1 MNGSPKPSAKDY
13 SSLGSPYSNNA
24 SPEDHVHDPNFFRAS
39 PILKQVTPRSPK
51 VHPHRLKASSPG
63 TPGSP
68 LPSPSITKHELLTR
82 KRQERKA
89 ATPTPAGEAEGE
101 REVTGSSGSSSAA
114 KPTAAATTTA
124 TTTTTTT
131 TTTTKAEINLTKPTL
146 SSTTRPAARLRSPTD
161 AKAVSAGSGWKL
173 RSPPT
178 DFKPASSRA
187 GAGKKR
193 HSQGDRSPSS
203 TSTTTAAA
211 AEEIP
216 LIDSTEDLLQPH
228 QHPLK
233 AESER
238 TPVCEEEE
246 TSFIYPRTKARRPT
260 SLTESYS
267 LETIDS
273 RGSGAKSRTPRSPA
287 PPPGKRSAMEERQTL
302 LPKPDGQSPKSPRE
316 ELVGSEDREEEKTS
330 RSSSSPS
337 KSSLSGKSNK
347 TLSPTRSIATPELEY
362 DDFIMDDPLSYF
374 EYEDLSRL
382 NWSGT
387 EKIGSRTKSSRE
399 K

>member
-1 MNGSPKPSAKDY
+1 MNGSPKPSVKDY

-51 VHPHRLKASSPG
+51 VHPHRLKTSSPG

-89 ATPTPAGEAEGE
+89 ATPTPAAEAEGE

-114 KPTAAATTTA
+114 KPTAAAPTA
-124 TTTTTTT
+124 TT
-131 TTTTKAEINLTKPTL
+131 TTTTKAEINLTKPTS
-146 SSTTRPAARLRSPTD
+146 SSTTRLRSPTD
-161 AKAVSAGSGWKL
+161 AKAVNSGSGWQL
-173 RSPPT
+173 RAPPT

-187 GAGKKR
+187 GAGRKR

-203 TSTTTAAA
+203 TSITATAAA

-216 LIDSTEDLLQPH
+216 LIDSTEDLRQPH

-233 AESER
+233 AEPEG